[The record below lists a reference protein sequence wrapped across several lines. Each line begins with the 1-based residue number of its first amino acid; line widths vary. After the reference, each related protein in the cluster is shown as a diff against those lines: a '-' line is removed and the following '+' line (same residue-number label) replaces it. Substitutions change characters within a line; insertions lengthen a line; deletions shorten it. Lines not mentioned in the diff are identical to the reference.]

1 MTITSVNLGGQP
13 PRFLGAYIT
22 SLQNQLGLEQSPS
35 TCVVSV
41 VEDTSNGITFTEP
54 EVGSYQTVEL
64 GSNFR
69 FDGIVTSWTRDVAN
83 LSGRQIRVNLADP
96 REIMKSVPIILA
108 PGFRNVVAG
117 LTNTECSV
125 IDAFGAYDDYVTT
138 GINLAGWNQ
147 AGMEYYKIAWAMRG
161 GVIQAATGIYMN
173 VEGQV
178 AHAFG
183 ETYRF
188 LLDNLSAY
196 VDPSFRVNTN
206 LISVADFIQEVANK
220 HSLDWRVTSQRNA
233 VDNYIDVT
241 IHVIDRS
248 TDNVD
253 LDLDTF
259 LAAHSGYVT
268 EATRGYELRNDVVC
282 SVLLGAQVEQI
293 SRVNI
298 LGLAN
303 NPIDLSD
310 AGGSSAYFMTETEMR
325 YVLGSKESWRLWV
338 SLNGGLDR
346 YSVGGIAQATAAPII
361 TPTDFSDILRQT
373 AINPNR
379 TLVSTAS
386 QDVALGM
393 IYTRLEGH
401 AKASYGK
408 RFLYAYP
415 FDVDIAD
422 AAWTADTIAG
432 NNDPNEYFR
441 NEQGRTRCYVEF
453 TPTNT
458 LVADP
463 LPGVLGFAGQFALG
477 KGANA
482 AQSLDLELAST
493 FSNAS
498 ALVEADKADWI
509 IQGTSLFIAATIEE
523 GGIVRIDSPVIL
535 NNPPTDEVLEAVKAL
550 RPVVEDVNADGT
562 TSSKAKRAQLILM
575 HIHGEYPAF
584 GKIHAKAYQPRY
596 CYLPVRSKFTRY
608 GPVFSTTLADA
619 QGRLNIEQ
627 DDGFAP
633 WEFGSHQLMLDAM
646 QFKVDNEASNVK
658 QVETANITVEG
669 YPEFSIGA
677 ALGFNS
683 NINSIGVN
691 FGIGGVTTT
700 YELRSFLRK
709 FGELS
714 KQELAV
720 LSLFARRGGARTL
733 PQDLVAFIQQYRPV
747 IARQFAGRG
756 SVATYGT
763 AGGAVSFD

>member
-1 MTITSVNLGGQP
+1 MITSVNLAGQP

-22 SLQNQLGLEQSPS
+22 ALQNQLGLEQAPS
-35 TCVVSV
+35 TCNVTV
-41 VEDTSNGITFTEP
+41 VEDTSNGVVFTEP

-69 FDGIVTSWTRDVAN
+69 FDGVVTSWTRDIAN
-83 LSGRQIRVNLADP
+83 IGGRQIRVNLADP
-96 REIMKSVPIILA
+96 REIMRGVPIILA

-117 LTNTECSV
+117 IAGTECSV
-125 IDAFGAYDDYVTT
+125 IDAFGAYDDYETT
-138 GINLAGWNQ
+138 GINLSGWNQ

-178 AHAFG
+178 ANAFG

-196 VDPSFRVNTN
+196 VDPSFRINSN
-206 LISVADFIQEVANK
+206 LISVADFIQEVATR
-220 HSLDWRVTSQRNA
+220 HSLDWRVTSSRNE
-233 VDNYIDVT
+233 VDNYIDVVV
-241 IHVIDRS
+241 HVIDRS

-259 LAAHSGYVT
+259 LAAHSGRVS
-268 EATRGYELRNDVVC
+268 EATRGYELRNDVAC

-310 AGGSSAYFMTETEMR
+310 AGGSSAYFMTEEEMR
-325 YVLGSKESWRLWV
+325 WIMGSKESWRLWI

-346 YSVGGIAQATAAPII
+346 YSVGGIQQATAAPII

-379 TLVSTAS
+379 TLVSTES
-386 QDVALGM
+386 EDVAFGI
-393 IYTRLEGH
+393 IYERLRGH
-401 AKASYGK
+401 AEASYGK
-408 RFLYAYP
+408 RFLYARP

-422 AAWTADTIAG
+422 AAWTADVIAG

-453 TPTNT
+453 TPTDS
-458 LVADP
+458 LVANP
-463 LPGVLGFAGQFALG
+463 QQGVLGFAGQFALG

-482 AQSLDLELAST
+482 AQALSMELRNS
-493 FSNAS
+493 FNKVD
-498 ALVEADKADWI
+498 ALVESDKADWI
-509 IQGTSLFIAATIEE
+509 IREDSLFIAATIEE
-523 GGIVRIDSPVIL
+523 GGIVRIDTPVIFA
-535 NNPPTDEVLEAVKAL
+535 NPSTDEVLEAVKQL

-584 GKIHAKAYQPRY
+584 GKVHAKCYQPRY
-596 CYLPVRSKFTRY
+596 CYLPVRSKYTRY

-633 WEFGSHQLMLDAM
+633 WEFGSASLMLDAM

-669 YPEFSIGA
+669 YPAFSIGA

-714 KQELAV
+714 KQELAT
-720 LSLFARRGGARTL
+720 LSLFARRSGARTL
-733 PQDLVAFIQQYRPV
+733 PQDIVAFIQQYRPV
-747 IARQFAGRG
+747 ISRQFAGRG
-756 SVATYGT
+756 AASTYGT
-763 AGGAVSFD
+763 AGGATSID